1 MWRMNGDVF
10 RSKLLGLWSVFRGNA
25 SDKDKHNNHPT
36 WRNQWFK
43 FKKSSIN
50 NSPQPSTTPQ
60 QNALCQED
68 VHFLNLSPNLPGST
82 QFCHIQ
88 LSSPHLSTSLQTQ
101 VCQIQLSS
109 LSLSS
114 HSSQQKR
121 STWTFP
127 YNKCTWFQL
136 HKHNNN
142 KPPQYNLWQMAANT
156 QRSGCEYTCW
166 PQKLQVQ
173 NFYQTSSSQ
182 LKLEEE
188 KNAKVLSKFYLQ
200 TRSLIKTSM
209 KLLVCNR
216 RKIRVYV
223 QNVVYV

>member
-36 WRNQWFK
+36 WHDQWLK
-43 FKKSSIN
+43 FQKN
-50 NSPQPSTTPQ
+50 PQSTTLHNSPQ

-68 VHFLNLSPNLPGST
+68 VHSLNLSPNLPGSV
-82 QFCHIQ
+82 QFCQIQ

-127 YNKCTWFQL
+127 HNKCTWFQL

-142 KPPQYNLWQMAANT
+142 KPPQYNLWEMAANT

-173 NFYQTSSSQ
+173 NFYQTSSFQ
-182 LKLEEE
+182 LELTYKTST
-188 KNAKVLSKFYLQ
+188 KVLSKFYLQ
-200 TRSLIKTSM
+200 TRSLIETSM

-216 RKIRVYV
+216 RKNKSIR
-223 QNVVYV
+223 